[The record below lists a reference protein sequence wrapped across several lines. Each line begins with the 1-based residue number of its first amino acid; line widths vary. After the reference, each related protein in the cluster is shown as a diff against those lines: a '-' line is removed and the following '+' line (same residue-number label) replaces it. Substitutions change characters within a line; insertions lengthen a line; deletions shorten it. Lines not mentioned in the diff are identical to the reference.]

1 MQQPDNYHNLANHL
15 KSAIGILEL
24 DKTSQ
29 LYRDVTAIC
38 NYLENPTFRIAVFGP
53 FNYGKST
60 LLNAMLGQRTL
71 PIDLIPTTGAAI
83 RVKYGEELQTR
94 ITLKD
99 GRKISEQGTDIL
111 KQFAILDDNRRMRE
125 DVAEVEVF
133 CYHPFLQTGVEF
145 LDLPGTNDR
154 EEQDNLVRDQL
165 LSADL
170 VIQLLDARKL
180 MTLGE
185 RENLRDWLLD
195 RGIKTVVFVVNFLNL
210 MEPDEQKQIYSRLR
224 FVAESF
230 RSDLP
235 DNFSNLYRVDALP
248 ALRARLKGDAS
259 AIQTTGLVAFESALQ
274 SIVAIQQEKSGGYKV
289 GRVEA
294 IATQLTQ
301 YLQTKTQTIST
312 ELAAAQTKHNTKI
325 QIQQKAEKLIK
336 QGFENS
342 LTELR
347 NWLTLSTLLNRYQS
361 EAAAALGQNQFKTWE
376 TEFFQP
382 VLLKHQQEIVKW
394 VQQAGE
400 FFNQQSPED
409 LIISLPTAPE
419 ISLPS
424 PPTNKPKVSEDLTDT
439 APVAVATGLGWVL
452 GGPVGAAV
460 VGSAAYLLNRNVKQD
475 KPNTSI
481 AYQNQ
486 AVQICADAAQ
496 DYLTR
501 FSNEALTTLSQYE
514 EKAQKVINFQIPAEP
529 IEIAN
534 KRYQQ
539 NLLHNCWE
547 NLQRELDAVKGNLG

>member
-1 MQQPDNYHNLANHL
+1 MQQPDNYHNLANNIRAAL
-15 KSAIGILEL
+15 GILEF

-83 RVKYGEELQTR
+83 RVKYGAELQTR

-99 GRKISEQGTDIL
+99 GREIREPGTDIL

-133 CYHPFLQTGVEF
+133 CHHPFLQTGVEF

-230 RSDLP
+230 RADLP

-274 SIVAIQQEKSGGYKV
+274 SMAAIQQEKSGSYRV
-289 GRVEA
+289 GRVDA

-301 YLQTKTQTIST
+301 SLQTKIQAIST
-312 ELAAAQTKHNTKI
+312 ELETAQTKHNTKI
-325 QIQQKAEKLIK
+325 QIQQKAEKLLK
-336 QGFENS
+336 QGFETS

-347 NWLTLSTLLNRYQS
+347 NWLSLSTLLNRYQS
-361 EAAAALGQNQFKTWE
+361 EAAAALGQNQFKIWE

-382 VLLKHQQEIVKW
+382 AFVKHQQEIVKW
-394 VQQAGE
+394 VQQACE
-400 FFNQQSPED
+400 FFDREYPGD
-409 LIISLPTAPE
+409 LIISLPTSPE

-424 PPTNKPKVSEDLTDT
+424 SPTIKPKTSENLSDNAPGAVSK
-439 APVAVATGLGWVL
+439 GLSWVL
-452 GGPVGAAV
+452 GNPVGATVVKNAV
-460 VGSAAYLLNRNVKQD
+460 YLLNKNVKQARQ
-475 KPNTSI
+475 NTSV
-481 AYQNQ
+481 AAQNQ
-486 AVQICADAAQ
+486 ATQICNDAAQ
-496 DYLTR
+496 DYLNR
-501 FSNEALTTLSQYE
+501 FSNQAITTLNQYE

-529 IEIAN
+529 IEITN

-539 NLLHNCWE
+539 NLLHNCLE
-547 NLQRELDAVKGNLG
+547 TLERELDAVKGSLG

>member
-1 MQQPDNYHNLANHL
+1 MKQPENYHNLANNL
-15 KSAIGILEL
+15 RSALGILEL

-38 NYLENPTFRIAVFGP
+38 NYLENPIFRIAVFGP

-83 RVKYGEELQTR
+83 RVKYGQELQTR

-99 GRKISEQGTDIL
+99 GRKIREQGTDIL

-133 CYHPFLQTGVEF
+133 CHHPFLQTGVEF

-230 RSDLP
+230 RADLP

-248 ALRARLKGDAS
+248 ALRARLKGDMS
-259 AIQTTGLVAFESALQ
+259 AIQTTGLSAFESALQ
-274 SIVAIQQEKSGGYKV
+274 SMAAIQKEKIGGTRLPRVQGFASQLKQLIQAKYQEIS
-289 GRVEA
+289 
-294 IATQLTQ
+294 TD
-301 YLQTKTQTIST
+301 LQTI
-312 ELAAAQTKHNTKI
+312 ETKHNAKI
-325 QIQQKAEKLIK
+325 QIQRKAEKLIK
-336 QGFENS
+336 QGFETS
-342 LTELR
+342 VTDLR
-347 NWLTLSTLLNRYQS
+347 NWLSLPTLLNRYQF
-361 EAAAALGQNQFKTWE
+361 EAASALGQNQFSNWE
-376 TEFFQP
+376 ASFFKP
-382 VLLKHQQEIVKW
+382 ALLKQQQDIVKW
-394 VQQAGE
+394 VSQACE
-400 FFNQQSPED
+400 FFNKENLGD
-409 LIISLPTAPE
+409 LIISFPSHPSVSTP
-419 ISLPS
+419 PS
-424 PPTNKPKVSEDLTDT
+424 PPTKSTSSENLSDT

-452 GGPVGAAV
+452 GGPVGAAAL
-460 VGSAAYLLNRNVKQD
+460 GGAAYFLNRNVKQD
-475 KPNTSI
+475 KPETLA
-481 AYQNQ
+481 AYQSQ
-486 AVQICADAAQ
+486 AAQIHADAVK
-496 DYLTR
+496 DYLTQ
-501 FSNEALTTLSQYE
+501 FSTEALAALTQYE
-514 EKAQKVINFQIPAEP
+514 EKAEKVINFQAPSEP
-529 IEIAN
+529 LELAS
-534 KRYQQ
+534 KRSQL
-539 NLLHNCWE
+539 NLLQNSLE
-547 NLQRELDAVKGNLG
+547 SLET

>member
-1 MQQPDNYHNLANHL
+1 MQQPETSHNLANNL
-15 KSAIGILEL
+15 RSALGILEL

-29 LYRDVTAIC
+29 LYRDATLIC

-94 ITLKD
+94 IALKD

-133 CYHPFLQTGVEF
+133 CHHPFLQTGVEF

-195 RGIKTVVFVVNFLNL
+195 RGIKNVVFVANFLNL

-230 RSDLP
+230 RADLP
-235 DNFSNLYRVDALP
+235 DGFSNLYRVDALP

-259 AIQTTGLVAFESALQ
+259 VIQTTGLVAFESALQ
-274 SIVAIQQEKSGGYKV
+274 SIVAIQQEKSGGYKL
-289 GRVEA
+289 GRVDA
-294 IATQLTQ
+294 IATQLTHS
-301 YLQTKTQTIST
+301 LQTKTQTIST
-312 ELAAAQTKHNTKI
+312 ELEAAQTKHNTKI

-336 QGFENS
+336 QGFETS

-347 NWLTLSTLLNRYQS
+347 NWLSLSTLLNRYQS

-382 VLLKHQQEIVKW
+382 AYIKHQQEIVKW
-394 VQQAGE
+394 VQQACE
-400 FFNQQSPED
+400 FFDREYPGD

-424 PPTNKPKVSEDLTDT
+424 PPTNKPKVSEDFGD
-439 APVAVATGLGWVL
+439 APTAVAAGLGWVL

-460 VGSAAYLLNRNVKQD
+460 VGGAAYLLNRNVKQD
-475 KPNTSI
+475 KPNTSVT
-481 AYQNQ
+481 YQNQ
-486 AVQICADAAQ
+486 AAQICAEAAN

-514 EKAQKVINFQIPAEP
+514 EKAQEVINFQIPAEP

-539 NLLHNCWE
+539 NLLHNCLE
-547 NLQRELDAVKGNLG
+547 NLERELEAQKRSLG

>member
-1 MQQPDNYHNLANHL
+1 MQQPETSHNLANHL
-15 KSAIGILEL
+15 RSALGILEL

-38 NYLENPTFRIAVFGP
+38 NYLENPVYRIAVFGP

-83 RVKYGEELQTR
+83 RVKYGAELQTR

-125 DVAEVEVF
+125 DVASVEVF
-133 CYHPFLQTGVEF
+133 CHHPFLQTGVEF

-154 EEQDNLVRDQL
+154 EEQDNLVRNQL

-185 RENLRDWLLD
+185 RENLRDWLQE

-210 MEPDEQKQIYSRLR
+210 IEPDEQKQIYSRMR

-248 ALRARLKGDAS
+248 ALRARLKGDAA
-259 AIQTTGLVAFESALQ
+259 AIQTTGLSAFESALQ
-274 SIVAIQQEKSGGYKV
+274 SIVAIQKEKSGVGL
-289 GRVEA
+289 GRVDA

-301 YLQTKTQTIST
+301 SLQAKYQAIST
-312 ELAAAQTKHNTKI
+312 ELEAAQTKHNTKI
-325 QIQQKAEKLIK
+325 NIQQKAEKLIK
-336 QGFENS
+336 QGFEAS
-342 LTELR
+342 ITELR
-347 NWLTLSTLLNRYQS
+347 NWLSLSTLLNRYQS

-382 VLLKHQQEIVKW
+382 TLLKHQQEIVKW
-394 VQQAGE
+394 VQQACE
-400 FFNQQSPED
+400 FFNREYPGD
-409 LIISLPTAPE
+409 LIISFPTQPE
-419 ISLPS
+419 ISPPP
-424 PPTNKPKVSEDLTDT
+424 PPTNKPKISEDFSD
-439 APVAVATGLGWVL
+439 APTAVAAGLGWVL

-460 VGSAAYLLNRNVKQD
+460 VGGAAYLLNRNVKQD
-475 KPNTSI
+475 KPESV

-486 AVQICADAAQ
+486 AAQIYADAAK

-501 FSNEALTTLSQYE
+501 FSNDALITLSQYE
-514 EKAQKVINFQIPAEP
+514 EKALIVINFQLPAEP
-529 IEIAN
+529 IEITN

-539 NLLHNCWE
+539 NLLHNCLE
-547 NLQRELDAVKGNLG
+547 NLDRELEAIRGR

>member
-1 MQQPDNYHNLANHL
+1 MQQPENYHNLANNL
-15 KSAIGILEL
+15 RFALGILEL

-29 LYRDVTAIC
+29 VYRDATLIC

-133 CYHPFLQTGVEF
+133 CHHPFLQTGVEF

-210 MEPDEQKQIYSRLR
+210 MEPEEQKQIYSRLR

-259 AIQTTGLVAFESALQ
+259 AIQTTGLSAFESALQ
-274 SIVAIQQEKSGGYKV
+274 SIVAIQQEKSGSCRV
-289 GRVEA
+289 GRVDA

-301 YLQTKTQTIST
+301 SLQTKYQTIST
-312 ELAAAQTKHNTKI
+312 ELEAAQTKHNTKI

-336 QGFENS
+336 QGFETS

-347 NWLTLSTLLNRYQS
+347 NWLSLSNLLNRYQS

-382 VLLKHQQEIVKW
+382 ALVKHQQEIVKW
-394 VQQAGE
+394 VQQACE
-400 FFNQQSPED
+400 FFNQESPGD
-409 LIISLPTAPE
+409 LIISLPTSPE

-424 PPTNKPKVSEDLTDT
+424 PPTNKPKISEDLTDT

-475 KPNTSI
+475 KPNNSV

-486 AVQICADAAQ
+486 AAQICADAAQ

-529 IEIAN
+529 IEITN

-547 NLQRELDAVKGNLG
+547 NLQRELEAVKGL

>member
-1 MQQPDNYHNLANHL
+1 MKQPETYNNLANNL
-15 KSAIGILEL
+15 RSALGILEL

-29 LYRDVTAIC
+29 LYRDATLIC
-38 NYLENPTFRIAVFGP
+38 NYLENPNFRIAVFGP

-99 GRKISEQGTDIL
+99 GREIREQGTDIL

-133 CYHPFLQTGVEF
+133 CHHPFLQTGVEF

-259 AIQTTGLVAFESALQ
+259 AIQTTGLSAFESALQ
-274 SIVAIQQEKSGGYKV
+274 SIAAIQKEKSGGYRV
-289 GRVEA
+289 GRVDA
-294 IATQLTQ
+294 IATNLTQ
-301 YLQTKTQTIST
+301 SLQAKIQTIST
-312 ELAAAQTKHNTKI
+312 ELEAAQTKHNTKI

-336 QGFENS
+336 QGFETS

-347 NWLTLSTLLNRYQS
+347 NWLSLSTLLNRYQS
-361 EAAAALGQNQFKTWE
+361 EAAAALGQNQFKTWS

-382 VLLKHQQEIVKW
+382 ALVKHQQEIVKW
-394 VQQAGE
+394 VQQACE
-400 FFNQQSPED
+400 FFNQESPGD
-409 LIISLPTAPE
+409 LIISLPTSPE

-424 PPTNKPKVSEDLTDT
+424 PPTNKPKIAEDLND
-439 APVAVATGLGWVL
+439 APVAVAAGLGWVL

-460 VGSAAYLLNRNVKQD
+460 VGGAAYLLNRNVKQD
-475 KPNTSI
+475 KPNNSV

-486 AVQICADAAQ
+486 AAQICADAAQ

-501 FSNEALTTLSQYE
+501 FSNEALTTLIQYE
-514 EKAQKVINFQIPAEP
+514 ETAQKVINFQIPAEP
-529 IEIAN
+529 IEITN

-539 NLLHNCWE
+539 NLLHNCLE
-547 NLQRELDAVKGNLG
+547 NLQRELEAVKRSLA